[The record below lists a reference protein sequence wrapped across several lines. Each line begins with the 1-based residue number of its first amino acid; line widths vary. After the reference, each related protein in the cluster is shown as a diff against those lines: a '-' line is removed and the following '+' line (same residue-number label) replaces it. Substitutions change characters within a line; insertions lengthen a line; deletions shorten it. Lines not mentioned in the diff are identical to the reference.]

1 MSVKV
6 DEALFHYRV
15 LKLVLQPLVENILIH
30 AFDRKQRDAMIR
42 ITGGIEKGKGYFY
55 IEDNGKGISPGVLQL
70 LNERNQGVQTS
81 KQTSH
86 GVMNVQN
93 RLKLYY
99 SELFGLMICSTV
111 NEGTTIKLTFPLRK
125 GEEDEI

>member
-1 MSVKV
+1 M
-6 DEALFHYRV
+6 
-15 LKLVLQPLVENILIH
+15 VENILIH

-42 ITGGIEKGKGYFY
+42 ITGGIEKGKGYFF
-55 IEDNGKGISPGVLQL
+55 ILKTMEKGISPGVLQL